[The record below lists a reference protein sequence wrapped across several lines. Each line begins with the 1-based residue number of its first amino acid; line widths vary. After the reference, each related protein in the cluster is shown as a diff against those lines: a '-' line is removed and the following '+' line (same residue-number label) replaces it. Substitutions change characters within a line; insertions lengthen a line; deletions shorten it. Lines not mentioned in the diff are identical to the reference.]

1 MQSVKELCGKEQMVW
16 FEVQPK
22 DFKRFLKWAK
32 GLGCKWA
39 NGREIDE
46 NEQVNFF
53 HFCISKESKLSYIP
67 IFSWVKDKHKFK
79 HYTCKFLSD
88 EEVKEES
95 EEN

>member
-22 DFKRFLKWAK
+22 DFKKFLKWAK
-32 GLGCKWA
+32 GLGCKRS

-46 NEQVNFF
+46 NEKVNFF
-53 HFCISKESKLSYIP
+53 HFCISKDNELSYVP
-67 IFSWVKDKHKFK
+67 IFAWVKNKHKFK

-88 EEVKEES
+88 GKVDLREES
-95 EEN
+95 